1 MLRRDFLAGTSL
13 AATFAAAGVKLAW
26 PRTALKNILDY
37 GARGDGRTLN
47 TRAIQRALDGAY
59 QEGGGV
65 VHVPAGTFLTGRL
78 ELKSR
83 VTLYLDAG
91 ATLLG
96 STSMSDYQ
104 GESGSGENARHLIY
118 ASNADQV
125 SLSGP
130 GRIDGQGASFW
141 EPSGRPPLPPDRA
154 WADVASHAL
163 KPKASGHPSPMV
175 LFASCRGVRVDGVRL
190 ENSPGWTL
198 HLLDCDDV
206 RVTGIE
212 IANPVN
218 GPNTDGIDVT
228 CCQDV
233 TISGCSIATGDDA
246 ICLKSQSPPG
256 TEPRLV
262 KNITVT
268 GCTLSTCCNGFKIG
282 TDSQGGFE
290 KIVFSDSVIRNGA
303 VPLAERVISGV
314 ALEMIDGGWIDGVE
328 VTNIKMQRARTAVF
342 IRLGNRKR
350 VHDDPQHGLR
360 RVTIKNIQAAETV
373 LASSITGIPGDM
385 VDAITLSN
393 LRMQNAL
400 ASPRSVADVP
410 EKESAYPE
418 ARMFG
423 MLPVS
428 GLYVRHAR
436 NLRFDGL
443 EIAAAKGESRPTL
456 LFDDVDSVRLAGFKS
471 TPVSGAMALVKMVNS
486 RDVTIADSAAPAGTG
501 TFVSV
506 SGSSSANIV
515 LAGDDLGGARHGFQ
529 ADSDVAAGT
538 VRIVEKAP
546 PQGE

>member
-1 MLRRDFLAGTSL
+1 
-13 AATFAAAGVKLAW
+13 
-26 PRTALKNILDY
+26 
-37 GARGDGRTLN
+37 
-47 TRAIQRALDGAY
+47 
-59 QEGGGV
+59 
-65 VHVPAGTFLTGRL
+65 
-78 ELKSR
+78 
-83 VTLYLDAG
+83 
-91 ATLLG
+91 
-96 STSMSDYQ
+96 
-104 GESGSGENARHLIY
+104 
-118 ASNADQV
+118 
-125 SLSGP
+125 
-130 GRIDGQGASFW
+130 
-141 EPSGRPPLPPDRA
+141 
-154 WADVASHAL
+154 
-163 KPKASGHPSPMV
+163 
-175 LFASCRGVRVDGVRL
+175 
-190 ENSPGWTL
+190 
-198 HLLDCDDV
+198 
-206 RVTGIE
+206 
-212 IANPVN
+212 
-218 GPNTDGIDVT
+218 
-228 CCQDV
+228 
-233 TISGCSIATGDDA
+233 
-246 ICLKSQSPPG
+246 
-256 TEPRLV
+256 
-262 KNITVT
+262 
-268 GCTLSTCCNGFKIG
+268 
-282 TDSQGGFE
+282 
-290 KIVFSDSVIRNGA
+290 
-303 VPLAERVISGV
+303 
-314 ALEMIDGGWIDGVE
+314 
-328 VTNIKMQRARTAVF
+328 MQRARTAVF